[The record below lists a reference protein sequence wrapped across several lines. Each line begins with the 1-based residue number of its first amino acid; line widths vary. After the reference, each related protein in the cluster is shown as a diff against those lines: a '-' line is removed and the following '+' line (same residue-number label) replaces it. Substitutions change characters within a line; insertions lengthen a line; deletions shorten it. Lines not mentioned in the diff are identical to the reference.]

1 MVFTSLKPQKGVI
14 ISGFAGIGKTGLIE
28 HTPYYVGKKIFDLSS
43 SFFRKNLGWE
53 KVYCDIAINLA
64 NKYDY
69 VFISTHNMVIDEM
82 LSRGEKFYIVY
93 PKQYCKDEYIEI
105 LKTVDKAY
113 IMDIYAARETQ
124 GDIDIDINDIIK
136 AIPNAEHITQDEIN
150 KLLDYKDSVLLFMSP
165 NDLTSFEQ
173 NYINKYHEKNE
184 SNEN

>member
-1 MVFTSLKPQKGVI
+1 MAFTSLKPQKGVI
-14 ISGFAGIGKTGLIE
+14 IRGFAGIGKTGWIE

-93 PKQYCKDEYIEI
+93 PKQYCKDEYIERFI
-105 LKTVDKAY
+105 KRGNSKEY
-113 IMDIYAARETQ
+113 ISKFIKNWDIF
-124 GDIDIDINDIIK
+124 IK
-136 AIPNAEHITQDEIN
+136 MLDDV
-150 KLLDYKDSVLLFMSP
+150 KSDYK
-165 NDLTSFEQ
+165 
-173 NYINKYHEKNE
+173 INLRAGQYL
-184 SNEN
+184 SDVIDRLR